1 MKLRLGVDGYAFA
14 TIDPVPQAN
23 AETKEISLTFVV
35 DPKNRVYVRRVN
47 FNGTSGV
54 NDEVFRREMR
64 QLEGAY
70 LSNTAVERSKQRIQR
85 LPFIEKVEVETNPVP
100 GAADLV
106 DVDFEIE
113 EGLPGQFG
121 GGVGYSESQS
131 VILNGNF
138 VHSNFM
144 GTGNRIAAEI
154 NSGRYAKAFSFSHTD
169 PLHDDRRSAAL
180 DLARL
185 SRRHAVHLGDLGLRH
200 RDDQRSASTTTSR
213 SPSTSTSASA
223 SPRSAPSSSP
233 PRAAA
238 PTRRS
243 TGCAT
248 TATRAITCR
257 PIRCSTSDCDDAFE
271 FEIVSS
277 KFDTYELNVGWRYDS
292 RNRAIF
298 ADRGMRHRF
307 NVGYTLPGS
316 DVEYWTRLVRLPA
329 VHPDLAPASR

>member
-1 MKLRLGVDGYAFA
+1 MRLRRSIRCRRRIRD
-14 TIDPVPQAN
+14 
-23 AETKEISLTFVV
+23 TKEISLTFVV

-70 LSNTAVERSKQRIQR
+70 LSNAQVERSKQRIQR

-131 VILNGNF
+131 IILNGSF

-144 GTGNRIAAEI
+144 GSGNRIAAEI
-154 NSGRYAKAFSFSHTD
+154 NSGQYAKAFSFSHTD
-169 PLHDDRRSAAL
+169 RYTTIDEVQRSISLGYRDVTQFTSATSDFDTQTLSAAINYDWPITEFQYL
-180 DLARL
+180 GAGLSAQRAELAVYEGSSAQQAIDWVANNGNPTKECVQVIDESECTDVDIDLYR
-185 SRRHAVHLGDLGLRH
+185 
-200 RDDQRSASTTTSR
+200 
-213 SPSTSTSASA
+213 
-223 SPRSAPSSSP
+223 
-233 PRAAA
+233 
-238 PTRRS
+238 
-243 TGCAT
+243 
-248 TATRAITCR
+248 
-257 PIRCSTSDCDDAFE
+257 
-271 FEIVSS
+271 S
-277 KFDTYELNVGWRYDS
+277 KFDTYEFNVGWRFES

-298 ADRGMRHRF
+298 ATEARG
-307 NVGYTLPGS
+307 T
-316 DVEYWTRLVRLPA
+316 
-329 VHPDLAPASR
+329 AST